1 MSRSTTLTA
10 SVRIEGDRHELRE
23 SGPDASAWRGAELL
37 VAAVASG
44 YAAELAAA
52 AERLAIPVAS
62 LEVDAVGHLTARRD
76 GRHAFVGLELAAA
89 VDTGDDHC
97 ERLQLAAEVAL
108 DRCPVVGA
116 LDVPL
121 SHTVRLERARLQE
134 VPS

>member
-23 SGPDASAWRGAELL
+23 AGPDSSAWRGAELL

-89 VDTGDDHC
+89 VDTGDDHS
-97 ERLQLAAEVAL
+97 ERLQLAAELAL
-108 DRCPVVGA
+108 DRCPVVAA

-134 VPS
+134 VRS